1 MLGSLS
7 VMLLQF
13 SSLAF
18 VMPEQHSGNTAGQK
32 PVLSNVN

>member
-7 VMLLQF
+7 VVLLEA
-13 SSLAF
+13 SLAF